1 MPIDL
6 EVEHQLDLLEL
17 SIELNQSLE
26 DGNEFLL
33 AESKALC
40 SLLRASFIS

>member
-1 MPIDL
+1 MSIDS

-17 SIELNQSLE
+17 SIELNQCLE
-26 DGNEFLL
+26 ESNEFLL